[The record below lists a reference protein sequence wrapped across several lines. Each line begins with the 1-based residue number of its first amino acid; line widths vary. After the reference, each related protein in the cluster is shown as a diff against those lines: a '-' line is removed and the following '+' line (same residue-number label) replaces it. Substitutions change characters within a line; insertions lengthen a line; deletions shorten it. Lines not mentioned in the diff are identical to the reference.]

1 LAPSGG
7 TVPPHSREG
16 FVSITTDSIEVQVP
30 VHQAYEQLAQL
41 ADYPRFMSTVT
52 QARAV
57 DKDTSHWVMAL
68 GDGVFET
75 DVRITERTLDEHL
88 AVQSIDGPRFKE
100 SMTFQQITD
109 ASTLITAELDI
120 DAKAML
126 PRHAPSQEILKRQ
139 LRADLGRLKEYV
151 EQLADDGGPNLIAG
165 SATIQGTDG
174 ARRGSAA
181 IIDEEDGLF

>member
-1 LAPSGG
+1 M
-7 TVPPHSREG
+7 
-16 FVSITTDSIEVQVP
+16 SITTDSIEVQVP
-30 VHQAYEQLAQL
+30 VHQAYEQLARL
-41 ADYPRFMSTVT
+41 SDYPRFMSSVT
-52 QARAV
+52 QARAL
-57 DKDTSHWVMAL
+57 DEDTSHWVMAL

-75 DVRITERTLDEHL
+75 DVRITERSPDEHL

-100 SMTFQQITD
+100 SMTFQQLTD

-151 EQLADDGGPNLIAG
+151 EQLANDGGGPNVIATG
-165 SATIQGTDG
+165 SATIQGADG
-174 ARRGSAA
+174 TRRGAA
-181 IIDEEDGLF
+181 AMIEEEEGLF